1 MLLST
6 DDDASAERLRSGGY
20 TRERAR
26 FPSADGVSLA
36 ADLFLPAGASNPKDA
51 DERKSSSS
59 NGTKSDDDDLIA
71 TVADR
76 AFRDGTHAMVTAHAH
91 PKFGG
96 SPDMMHRLCAHM
108 ASSGCKVVNLHLR
121 GAGASGGVGSWQGT
135 GGEVCDA
142 RAAIDFAVN
151 ELGATHVHL
160 MGYSFGSTVLG
171 AAIDHRRE
179 VATYTAIAYPLGT
192 FHAWSKGAMG
202 FGAKLLM
209 RAHCG
214 AVRASRTPKLFVV
227 GDNDDFTK
235 VSTLRRFA
243 YGCEGGTRVNKFIE
257 YERANHF
264 GFVTSPWSGRV
275 CDDVRGFIADA
286 SLLGTR

>member
-1 MLLST
+1 M
-6 DDDASAERLRSGGY
+6 A
-20 TRERAR
+20 
-26 FPSADGVSLA
+26 
-36 ADLFLPAGASNPKDA
+36 PKA
-51 DERKSSSS
+51 
-59 NGTKSDDDDLIA
+59 THDDLIA

-135 GGEVCDA
+135 GGEVSDA
-142 RAAIDFAVN
+142 RAAIDFAVR
-151 ELGATHVHL
+151 ELGATRVHL

-227 GDNDDFTK
+227 GDKDDFTK

-243 YGCEGGTRVNKFIE
+243 YGCEGGTGVNKFIE

-286 SLLGTR
+286 SLLDTR